1 VLAGALG
8 QTLTANA
15 LQGFFYVQ
23 QVAGQP
29 ALQLCKPL
37 REVVQLL
44 LLGLALQ
51 ARQRA
56 RRQIHRNRQA
66 LRLHGGSL
74 QHGNL
79 GEGLSPRGMRH
90 GVNERRWQVLDGR
103 AL

>member
-1 VLAGALG
+1 
-8 QTLTANA
+8 
-15 LQGFFYVQ
+15 
-23 QVAGQP
+23 
-29 ALQLCKPL
+29 
-37 REVVQLL
+37 
-44 LLGLALQ
+44 LQ